1 MPEFKDK
8 LEQAASIAA
17 IVFSVALREAI
28 KEDVPERIKEIFTDE
43 VANRIGN
50 SMAQNLTGYFS
61 GEILDEVIDAGDKKV
76 DELYPKFEE
85 FLNKKIPE
93 MISLVRENISG
104 LGVEYKL
111 PWWARWIGLPQK
123 VMIR

>member
-17 IVFSVALREAI
+17 IVFSVALQEA
-28 KEDVPERIKEIFTDE
+28 VPEKMREVFTEE
-43 VANRIGN
+43 VAREMGN

-61 GEILDEVIDAGDKKV
+61 GEILDEIIDAGDKKV
-76 DELYPKFEE
+76 DELYPKLEE

-93 MISLVRENISG
+93 MISLARENISG
-104 LGVEYKL
+104 LQVEYKL
-111 PWWARWIGLPQK
+111 PWWARWLGLPRK
-123 VMIR
+123 VMIK